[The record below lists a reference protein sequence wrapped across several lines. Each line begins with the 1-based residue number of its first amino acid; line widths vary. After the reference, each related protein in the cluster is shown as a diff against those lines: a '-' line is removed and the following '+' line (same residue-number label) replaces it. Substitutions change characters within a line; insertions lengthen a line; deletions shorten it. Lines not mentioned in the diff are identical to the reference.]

1 MSYDKPDGS
10 DVQKPAG
17 EGTQPAAENQNTP
30 PANPTVEATAEQ
42 LAYMKGVGLENATLT
57 PEFLKAIDLGMKQ
70 KSSVSNKE
78 LEITQLKAQ
87 LESRGQE
94 IQEVAPAAAEG
105 QPAKAQQPV
114 TPTPEPNPVQ
124 GQVGNGISQNDI
136 FDVTQMINGFGVF
149 STPEAA
155 KEVFDELRLRKLF
168 GVTGVDKK
176 GVYDYLTVKAAQV
189 KELQELRKFKEEYS
203 QPDPNANA
211 TYTLGAEITADT
223 EIKDRATAQAIV
235 LAAIEGQQVDA
246 KKLDEAREF
255 LQK

>member
-10 DVQKPAG
+10 GVQKPAD
-17 EGTQPAAENQNTP
+17 EGTQPTAENPNTP

-42 LAYMKGVGLENATLT
+42 LAYMRGVGLENATLT

-94 IQEVAPAAAEG
+94 AQEAPVQQAPE
-105 QPAKAQQPV
+105 PQQPPV
-114 TPTPEPNPVQ
+114 QPTPIPEPNPVQ

-149 STPEAA
+149 NTPEAA

-176 GVYDYLTVKAAQV
+176 GVYDYLSVKSAQV

-203 QPDPNANA
+203 QPDPNANPS
-211 TYTLGAEITADT
+211 YNLGAEITADT
-223 EIKDRATAQAIV
+223 EVKDRATAQAIV

-246 KKLDEAREF
+246 KKLNEAREF